1 MDAELDAKTGDYTS
15 HQINTLANAVYI
27 RLMTP
32 LGTWW
37 QDTTLGSRLHELERE
52 KDVQRVQI
60 VAKQYAEEA
69 LVSLL
74 KEKRAKHIVVSAE
87 IPVDGQC
94 TLYIN
99 VEDATG
105 RPYTFSHTMRVS

>member
-1 MDAELDAKTGDYTS
+1 MDAELNARTGDYTS
-15 HQINTLANAVYI
+15 HQIDTLANAVYI

-52 KDVQRVQI
+52 KDVQRVCI
-60 VAKQYAEEA
+60 LAKQYAEEA
-69 LVSLL
+69 LESLV
-74 KEKRAKHIVVSAE
+74 KDKRANHIAVTAE
-87 IPVDGQC
+87 IPTAGLC
-94 TLYIN
+94 MLYIQ

-105 RPYTFSHTMRVS
+105 RPYTFSHTMRVI

>member
-1 MDAELDAKTGDYTS
+1 MDAELDVKTGDYTS
-15 HQINTLANAVYI
+15 RQIDTLANAVYI

-37 QDTTLGSRLHELERE
+37 HDPHLGSRLHELERE
-52 KDVQRVQI
+52 KDVPRVCKL
-60 VAKQYAEEA
+60 AKQYAKEA
-69 LVSLL
+69 LEVLIR
-74 KEKRAKHIVVSAE
+74 EKRVKHIDVTTESPHSGWCVLHIE
-87 IPVDGQC
+87 
-94 TLYIN
+94 